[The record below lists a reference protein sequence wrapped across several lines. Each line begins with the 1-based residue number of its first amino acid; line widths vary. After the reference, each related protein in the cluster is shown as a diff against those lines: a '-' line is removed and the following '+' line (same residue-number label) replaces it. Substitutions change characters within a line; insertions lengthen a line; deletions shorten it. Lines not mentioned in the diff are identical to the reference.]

1 MYSTVNR
8 SQIKPTLSFLCNVR
22 EILAKKSFYRAI
34 LFVLLSVWSCLM
46 DQAFSDAIKTIDGD
60 VIEGEVVGVDEEYIS
75 VRQGDD
81 RINFIQWRIIS
92 LISRDKEMI
101 IVTHDAN
108 QKKFSVLTTTSV
120 GLSAKDT
127 KLTTTDKISFIYPG
141 EKITTRPF
149 FINEMEQA
157 GKADAKNTL
166 SPKDMAQKD
175 TVKQS
180 KPWRGNVDAGLT
192 IQKGNKEALTTSAKT
207 DFSLERTKDNMY
219 FTGLLLFETKDSVK
233 SADEQ
238 RGTLKYERKHKRRLY
253 SFYQESIEH
262 DEIEKLNVRSIS
274 SSGIGYR
281 FLDTESLKYKSEAGP
296 SFTYER
302 FRDDIIQS
310 SPGMRIGNS
319 LDWQILPSTLFYF
332 KIDFLPV
339 PEDLV
344 DWRLESDMGLRH
356 KLTKSLSL
364 NLNWINQYDN
374 KPSAK
379 NVNKNDATILSTIG
393 YNF

>member
-1 MYSTVNR
+1 VSLCQNMYTFVKTNCILKYSR
-8 SQIKPTLSFLCNVR
+8 LLTLFLIWPC
-22 EILAKKSFYRAI
+22 
-34 LFVLLSVWSCLM
+34 LLINQV
-46 DQAFSDAIKTIDGD
+46 FSDQIKTIDGNI
-60 VIEGEVVGVDEEYIS
+60 IEGEVMDADEEYLT
-75 VRQGDD
+75 VRQRGDSVV
-81 RINFIQWRIIS
+81 FIQWRIIS

-101 IVTHDAN
+101 IVTHDGN
-108 QKKFSVLTTTSV
+108 KKKFSILTTSSNNFSV
-120 GLSAKDT
+120 KDIDF
-127 KLTTTDKISFIYPG
+127 KTTDKIQDIYPKEIVAKRSFFLHEREQSEQG
-141 EKITTRPF
+141 VTNAPF
-149 FINEMEQA
+149 SSSPLKPQNAPQQ
-157 GKADAKNTL
+157 NT
-166 SPKDMAQKD
+166 AQQK
-175 TVKQS
+175 
-180 KPWRGNVDAGLT
+180 KPWKGNADAGLT

>member
-1 MYSTVNR
+1 MSLCQNTYTFMKVNCILKYSRLLTLFLIWQCLLVN
-8 SQIKPTLSFLCNVR
+8 QV
-22 EILAKKSFYRAI
+22 
-34 LFVLLSVWSCLM
+34 
-46 DQAFSDAIKTIDGD
+46 FSDQIKTIDGNI
-60 VIEGEVVGVDEEYIS
+60 IEGEVMDADEEYLT
-75 VRQGDD
+75 VRQRGDSVV
-81 RINFIQWRIIS
+81 FIQWRIIS

-101 IVTHDAN
+101 IVTHDGN

-192 IQKGNKEALTTSAKT
+192 IQKGNKEALTTNIKT
-207 DFSLERTKDNMY
+207 GFSKERTRDNVY
-219 FTGLLLFETKDSVK
+219 FSSLMLFETKDGEK
-233 SADEQ
+233 NADEQ
-238 RGTLKYERKHKRRLY
+238 RGTLKYERKHLEKLY
-253 SFYQESIEH
+253 SFYQESMEH
-262 DEIEKLNVRSIS
+262 DEIEKLNIRSIT
-274 SSGIGYR
+274 SSGAGYR
-281 FLDTESLKYKSEAGP
+281 FIETDRLKYKSEVGP

-302 FRDDIIQS
+302 FRNDIHQT
-310 SPGMRIGNS
+310 SPGLRIGNS

-332 KIDFLPV
+332 KVDFLPV
-339 PEDLV
+339 PQDLV

-364 NLNWINQYDN
+364 NLSWINQYDN
-374 KPSAK
+374 KTSAE
-379 NVNKNDATILSTIG
+379 NVSKNDATILSTIG